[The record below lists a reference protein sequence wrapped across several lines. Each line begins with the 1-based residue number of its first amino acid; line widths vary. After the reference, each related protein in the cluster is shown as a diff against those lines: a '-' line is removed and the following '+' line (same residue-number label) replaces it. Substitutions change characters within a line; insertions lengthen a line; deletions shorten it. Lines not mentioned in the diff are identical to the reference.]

1 MMDATTV
8 DLVFEVLRAR
18 GLKTLDL
25 TGGAP
30 FGSTS
35 IRAANHC
42 YGCTASQGSSCGGAL
57 EAQTSTEPAG
67 AA

>member
-30 FGSTS
+30 FGGTS
-35 IRAANHC
+35 IRVADHC
-42 YGCTASQGSSCGGAL
+42 YGSAARQGSSCGGAL
-57 EAQTSTEPAG
+57 KAQTSTEPSG